1 MRIVHRRK
9 TDTPSGPRELDR
21 HLPFQRREW
30 RAQQIGWVALGLF
43 LAAALAGLFG
53 SGPLSST
60 RAFASEGGLVV
71 DYQRFVRAGAAQRL
85 LFEIDTPGAGPVQ
98 LRLSRGYLDAVRV
111 EHVLPPPAS
120 TTATGEWT
128 TFVFA
133 PGTRVVT
140 LDGEARGPGRLALS
154 AATGA
159 GASVAL
165 WQLAYF

>member
-30 RAQQIGWVALGLF
+30 RAQQIGWIALGLF

-53 SGPLSST
+53 GGPLSSA
-60 RAFASEGGLVV
+60 RASDLHGGLTV

-85 LFEIDTPGAGPVQ
+85 LFEINTPAASPVE
-98 LRLSRGYLDAVRV
+98 LRLSRAYLDAIRV

-140 LDGEARGPGRLALS
+140 LDGEARGPGRLHLSASTGVGAALS
-154 AATGA
+154 
-159 GASVAL
+159 L

>member
-21 HLPFQRREW
+21 HLSFQRREW
-30 RAQQIGWVALGLF
+30 RAQQIGWIALGLF
-43 LAAALAGLFG
+43 LAAAVAGLFG
-53 SGPLSST
+53 SGPLSSA
-60 RAFASEGGLVV
+60 RASGSGLAV

-85 LFEIDTPGAGPVQ
+85 LFEINTAAAGPVE
-98 LRLSRGYLDAVRV
+98 LRLSRAYLDAIRL

-140 LDGEARGPGRLALS
+140 LDGEARGPGRLSLS
-154 AATGA
+154 ASTGA
-159 GASVAL
+159 GAALSL

>member
-9 TDTPSGPRELDR
+9 AGAQSGSHELDR

-30 RAQQIGWVALGLF
+30 RAQQIGWLALGLF
-43 LAAALAGLFG
+43 LAAALGGLFG
-53 SGPLSST
+53 GGPLSSA
-60 RAFASEGGLVV
+60 RAATADGGLAVE
-71 DYQRFVRAGAAQRL
+71 YQRFVRAGAAQRL
-85 LFEIDTPGAGPVQ
+85 RFEIATPGAGPVE

-111 EHVLPPPAS
+111 EHVLPSPAS
-120 TTATGEWT
+120 TSATPEWT

-133 PGTRVVT
+133 PGTRTVT
-140 LDGEARGPGRLALS
+140 VDGEATGPGRLILS

-159 GASVAL
+159 GASLAL

>member
-9 TDTPSGPRELDR
+9 TNTPSGPPELDR
-21 HLPFQRREW
+21 HLAFQRREW
-30 RAQQIGWVALGLF
+30 RAQQIGWIALVVF

-53 SGPLSST
+53 SGPLSSA
-60 RAFASEGGLVV
+60 RASDSGGGLAV

-85 LFEIDTPGAGPVQ
+85 QFEIETPGAGPVE
-98 LRLSRGYLDAVRV
+98 LRLSRRYLDAVRV
-111 EHVLPPPAS
+111 EHVLPQPDS

-133 PGTRVVT
+133 PGTRAVT
-140 LDGEARGPGRLALS
+140 LDGEPLGPGRLVLS

-159 GASVAL
+159 GASLAL

>member
-30 RAQQIGWVALGLF
+30 RAQQIGWIALGLF

-53 SGPLSST
+53 GGPLSSA
-60 RAFASEGGLVV
+60 RASDPGGGLTV
-71 DYQRFVRAGAAQRL
+71 DYQRFVRAGAAHRL
-85 LFEIDTPGAGPVQ
+85 LFEIATSGAGPVE
-98 LRLSRGYLDAVRV
+98 LRLSRAYVDAVRV

-120 TTATGEWT
+120 TTSSGEWT

-133 PGTRVVT
+133 PGTRVVA
-140 LDGEARGPGRLALS
+140 LDGEARGPGRLTLL

>member
-1 MRIVHRRK
+1 MRTVHRRK

-21 HLPFQRREW
+21 HLPFQHREW
-30 RAQQIGWVALGLF
+30 RAQQIGWIALGLF
-43 LAAALAGLFG
+43 LAAAMAGLFG
-53 SGPLSST
+53 SGPLSSA
-60 RAFASEGGLVV
+60 RAPAAGGGLAVE
-71 DYQRFVRAGAAQRL
+71 YQRFVRAGAVHRL
-85 LFEIDTPGAGPVQ
+85 LFEIDAPGAGPVE
-98 LRLSRGYLDAVRV
+98 LRLSRAYLDAVRV

-140 LDGEARGPGRLALS
+140 LDGEARGPGRLVLS